1 MKKGEFLIDKNIKK
15 YKQVKVNFLPEQH
28 QILTNL
34 ATEKNMTIAQFIR
47 EKLNLNLDENR
58 AMYKKHKQ
66 VVYKDSDPKLIY
78 ELNRIGNNLNQIA
91 RVVNTKKTDYNSV
104 EILKSLNEIQQM
116 VKSLL

>member
-1 MKKGEFLIDKNIKK
+1 MTTNTKK
-15 YKQVKVNFLPEQH
+15 YKQVKINFLPEQH
-28 QILTNL
+28 QILTDL
-34 ATEKNMTIAQFIR
+34 SAEKNMTIAQFIR
-47 EKLNLNLDENR
+47 EKLSLTLNKNR
-58 AMYKKHKQ
+58 AEYKRHKQ

-91 RVVNTKKTDYNSV
+91 RVVNMRKTDFNKI